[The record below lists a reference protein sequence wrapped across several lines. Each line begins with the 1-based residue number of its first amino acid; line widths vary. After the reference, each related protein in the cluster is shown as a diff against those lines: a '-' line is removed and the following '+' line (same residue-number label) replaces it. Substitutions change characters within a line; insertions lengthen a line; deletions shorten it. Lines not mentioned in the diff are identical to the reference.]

1 VNWGKALRDARQ
13 RQGFSLDDI
22 SAQTGISK
30 GHLSRIERGQRPA
43 TPDIIRRYEQVL
55 GCPVAAT
62 LPGLEAGTVDDVK
75 RRQLLASIAAASVGA
90 AAPELDRIIDTPP
103 TPPARVGLGD
113 VEAVEQA
120 ARLCMS
126 VDLTGNGRMIAA
138 MARGALEYAHGLAE
152 GRMTDTV
159 RQRLATATALL
170 ADRLGWA
177 VFDSGQAPRAVG
189 LLTYALNVAA
199 NGPDRDL
206 WAHTMLDLSSVLAHM
221 GRPADAV
228 ETLRLAL
235 GDERVSSAEVANLH
249 AVAARHSATAGDV
262 AGGLRHVERALE
274 ALGRDQPADAP
285 DWAQQITYA
294 PGHHDAALGLA
305 LAALGQDERARA
317 HLSAALD
324 RLPSGRT
331 RTSLRCIIRLAA
343 LDLRAGDR
351 DGARQRAE
359 QALQRAAAV
368 RSTRIT
374 ADLAMLAREAA
385 EHGARDL
392 ADELT
397 GAASR

>member
-1 VNWGKALRDARQ
+1 MNWGQALRDARL
-13 RQGFSLDDI
+13 RQGYSLDDI
-22 SAQTGISK
+22 SARTGISK

-43 TPDIIRRYEQVL
+43 TPDIIRRYEEVL
-55 GCPVAAT
+55 GDAVAAT
-62 LPGLEAGTVDDVK
+62 VPGLDTGNVDDVK
-75 RRQLLASIAAASVGA
+75 RRELLASIAAAAVGA
-90 AAPELDRIIDTPP
+90 GAPPLERILDAQLTPP
-103 TPPARVGLGD
+103 RQVGLGD

-120 ARLCMS
+120 ARLCMR
-126 VDLTGNGRMIAA
+126 VDLSGNGSAIAA
-138 MARGALEYAHGLAE
+138 IARGALKWANGMFDA
-152 GRMTDTV
+152 RMSNAV
-159 RQRLATATALL
+159 RERLAAATGLL

-177 VFDSGQAPRAVG
+177 TFDASHAPRAVE
-189 LLTYALNVAA
+189 LLTYALDVASRS
-199 NGPDRDL
+199 PDRDL
-206 WAHTMLDLSSVLAHM
+206 WAHVLLDLSSVLAHM
-221 GRPADAV
+221 GRPADGV
-228 ETLRLAL
+228 EALRLAL

-249 AVAARHSATAGDV
+249 AVAARHSATAGDIR
-262 AGGLRHVERALE
+262 GGLRHVERALE

-317 HLSAALD
+317 HLTSALD
-324 RLPSGRT
+324 RLPPGRT
-331 RTSLRCIIRLAA
+331 RTSLRCLIRLAA

-351 DGARQRAE
+351 DGARRRAE

-368 RSTRIT
+368 RSARIT